1 MYQIESAKTLLKGRG
16 ILRLRTGVNRTV
28 LFLGLTSLFTDLSSE
43 MVATILPVYL
53 VFTLGFSPLQFGL
66 FDGLYQGAAALVR
79 VASGIVG
86 DRWRRHKEVAVIGYG
101 LSAITRIGFLFAG
114 KAAPVIGALIVAD
127 RTGKGIRTAPRDAL
141 ISLSTPPERLGT
153 AFGVHRALDTMGAML
168 GPLLAFGLL
177 YLAPGGY
184 DAVFVVSFLFALV
197 GLSILLLFV
206 ENQRPETAP
215 GAELDEPEVSLRAV
229 ASLLNVPR
237 FRILVIVGAALSL
250 ATMSEAFVYLGIQR
264 RVEFDPEFFPLL
276 YVGTALV
283 FMILAV
289 PMGQLAD
296 RIGRAPV
303 FVAGYG
309 LLLLLYLLLI
319 VPSAGS
325 FEVIV
330 YLLLFGA
337 YYAATDGVLMAAASA
352 VLPASLR
359 GSGLALLVTA
369 TSLARLFASLVFG
382 AVWSWYGL
390 ETAVVTFA
398 AALAVAVAVA
408 AVALPRPS
416 TGSAHA

>member
-1 MYQIESAKTLLKGRG
+1 MYQIENAKILLRRRG
-16 ILRLRTGVNRTV
+16 ALRLRAGVSRTV

-43 MVATILPVYL
+43 MVATVLPVYL

-86 DRWRRHKEVAVIGYG
+86 DRWRRHKEVAVLGYA
-101 LSAITRIGFLFAG
+101 LSAVTRIGFLLAG
-114 KAAPVIGALIVAD
+114 RAAPVIGLLIVAD

-153 AFGVHRALDTMGAML
+153 AFGVHRALDTVGAML
-168 GPLLAFGLL
+168 GPLAAFGLL

-184 DAVFVVSFLFALV
+184 DAVFVVSFCFALV

-206 ENQRPETAP
+206 ENQRPETAAGEEP
-215 GAELDEPEVSLRAV
+215 HEPEVSLRSV
-229 ASLLNVPR
+229 AALFNLPG
-237 FRILVIVGAALSL
+237 FRALVFVGAALSL

-264 RVEFDPEFFPLL
+264 RVDFDPEFFPLL

-296 RIGRAPV
+296 RVGRAPV
-303 FVAGYG
+303 FVVGYG
-309 LLLLLYLLLI
+309 LLLLLYVLLLL
-319 VPSAGS
+319 PSAGS
-325 FEVIV
+325 LELVV

-352 VLPASLR
+352 VLPTSLR

-369 TSLARLFASLVFG
+369 TSLARLLASLVFG
-382 AVWSWYGL
+382 AAWFWFGL
-390 ETAVVTFA
+390 QTALFSFA
-398 AALAVAVAVA
+398 AGLALAVAIA
-408 AVALPRPS
+408 AVALPR
-416 TGSAHA
+416 TGPEAARA

>member
-16 ILRLRTGVNRTV
+16 LLRLRVGVSRTV
-28 LFLGLTSLFTDLSSE
+28 LFLGLTSLFIDLSSE

-86 DRWRRHKEVAVIGYG
+86 DKWKRHKEVAVLGYG

-127 RTGKGIRTAPRDAL
+127 RTGKGIRTAPRDAM

-168 GPLLAFGLL
+168 GPLAAFGLL

-215 GAELDEPEVSLRAV
+215 GEEPHEPEVSLRSV

-276 YVGTALV
+276 YVG
-283 FMILAV
+283 
-289 PMGQLAD
+289 
-296 RIGRAPV
+296 
-303 FVAGYG
+303 
-309 LLLLLYLLLI
+309 
-319 VPSAGS
+319 
-325 FEVIV
+325 
-330 YLLLFGA
+330 
-337 YYAATDGVLMAAASA
+337 
-352 VLPASLR
+352 
-359 GSGLALLVTA
+359 
-369 TSLARLFASLVFG
+369 
-382 AVWSWYGL
+382 
-390 ETAVVTFA
+390 
-398 AALAVAVAVA
+398 
-408 AVALPRPS
+408 PRWCS
-416 TGSAHA
+416 